1 MSWSLAGPRVP
12 SGSEPRYALVVART
26 AARQVAER
34 LPEAVAAAVMNFIS
48 GDLLVEP
55 RRVGKPLGQELA
67 GAFTARRG
75 EYRVVY
81 EIDDDAST
89 VTVLD
94 VDHRRDIYRN
104 R

>member
-1 MSWSLAGPRVP
+1 
-12 SGSEPRYALVVART
+12 
-26 AARQVAER
+26 
-34 LPEAVAAAVMNFIS
+34 MNFIT

-67 GAFTARRG
+67 GTLAARRG

-81 EIDDDAST
+81 EIDEEAKT

-94 VDHRRDIYRN
+94 VDHRRDIYR
-104 R
+104 RG